1 MEDPFAPGG
10 ELCGLVDFHYQMDS
24 GIKIDKKLRIDRS
37 GDVFELEVGD
47 NGRRRFSLTLSLKL
61 SQCHREWRPD

>member
-24 GIKIDKKLRIDRS
+24 GIKIDKKLRIDPKHLT
-37 GDVFELEVGD
+37 FEARIGGGVYSIVYKGM
-47 NGRRRFSLTLSLKL
+47 
-61 SQCHREWRPD
+61 